1 MHAARS
7 RKSSVSRPN
16 AARSAAFA
24 AGAALVAAACAASKP
39 GARPG
44 LEPSSMAAPPPAY
57 HSPATWRYHPNE
69 PSRLQA
75 RVDLGKGA
83 LLLAGRRGERW
94 LFDASSGRL
103 EASAELAPEDVIAI
117 LRDGDKFGFI
127 GKSGTSYE
135 SDTPLGPF
143 LGSSAPLFP
152 LSEVAAG
159 SGAILAVRRDQRLAR
174 SSDGGRTFELVGP
187 EGQAFVDVEIDRD
200 GRALALSV
208 PETLWESKDSGA
220 TFTKLDVPASAVFT
234 LEHDI
239 DGKQIKTNGALG
251 TFVWAQGGGFE
262 APSASE
268 PALPSDVR
276 APLGPDAGAM
286 ADGRASLTE
295 SGYIEIRA
303 FGKRAGDFQLLR
315 GAFGERL
322 ETQPLPEAK
331 GCAAV
336 RFASFERFAYLACF
350 RDGADSSTNRVE
362 LFASANHGRSFT
374 REHGTL
380 EARAASFRMAVGR
393 GGALLVMGACPPFE
407 QGAGCR
413 PSGVLFREAG
423 EAKRPPVKAATKKGA
438 KGARAEAPFGVSAL
452 PSLSEPLAIAFGSD
466 GRVAFVAGTTTK
478 SDSLA
483 LYVSNDQG
491 RSFELRELDSVD
503 PRVLDDS
510 ARVDALSPAED
521 GTVALIVNRRR
532 PGLIVLDEQGRVLSA
547 STPPDDALVGAAGL
561 RALAVAPE
569 GDRVWESLDG
579 GVTWE
584 PAGKLPTALCAPDR
598 ECEAPLRCA
607 GAGCVVAGEFS
618 RVGWGRSGGSD
629 LDLVAPVQPV
639 ETGGLERRLRTP
651 IACTLSSEAWRLLP
665 GVVEPPGAD
674 DAAMGDAAWFA
685 AAQDPSTASAVVFH
699 GRGGVRPRVDT
710 VTLFPPASRPS
721 DFALAML
728 PQIEGAAALRYV
740 VPTEASKNAHIT
752 RLEVAWDNLF
762 EGRVLR
768 GRIADAGAM
777 QPGDYEGGAPF
788 ASRALP
794 DLLSIAEGGLY
805 LRLHAKAGERQP
817 TFFFDG
823 KTVTELPAFEWP
835 PTVVRAGR
843 GEMAHIGG
851 THLFLKILGR
861 GAALVRASTQGGR
874 QEFAGYTLGLLSPSQ
889 FGVTELGGIS
899 YVKGGAALHLETL
912 DDAGRFSRARLFPL
926 RANGPAVDAAIPA
939 PTQLDLEPRP
949 APCPAGERSAT
960 ARVVTHYSPGTRHPV
975 IVSDAVDPPRSMI
988 TSGAVL
994 HGTPD
999 SACAAAFEIEPV
1011 VVPGDPN
1018 ASSTERAL
1026 VLLDDLEHAW
1036 LFRPAQGRGEE
1047 QLGVEYRM
1055 MSCRFEPTLE
1065 VPPEI
1070 QKAPGTLSPRA
1081 RP

>member
-1 MHAARS
+1 
-7 RKSSVSRPN
+7 
-16 AARSAAFA
+16 
-24 AGAALVAAACAASKP
+24 
-39 GARPG
+39 
-44 LEPSSMAAPPPAY
+44 MAAPPPAY
-57 HSPATWRYHPNE
+57 HSPATWRYHPSE
-69 PSRLQA
+69 PSRLQS
-75 RVDLGKGA
+75 RLDLGKGA

-94 LFDASSGRL
+94 LFDAGNGRL
-103 EASAELAPEDVIAI
+103 EASAELAPEDLIAI
-117 LRDGDKFGFI
+117 VREGDKFGFI

-135 SDTPLGPF
+135 ADTPLGPF

-152 LSEVAAG
+152 LSEVSAG
-159 SGAILAVRRDQRLAR
+159 SGTILAVRRDQRLAR
-174 SSDGGRTFELVGP
+174 SDDGGRNFSLVGP
-187 EGQAFVDVEIDRD
+187 EGQAFVDVDIDRE
-200 GRALALSV
+200 GRALALSI
-208 PETLWESKDSGA
+208 PEALWESKDAGA
-220 TFTKLDVPASAVFT
+220 TFQKLDVPASGVFT

-239 DGKQIKTNGALG
+239 DAKQIRTHGALG
-251 TFVWAQGGGFE
+251 AFVWSPGKGFE
-262 APSASE
+262 APPASE
-268 PALPSDVR
+268 SPLPSEAK
-276 APLGPDAGAM
+276 APLGPDAAAM

-295 SGYIEIRA
+295 NGYLEVRA
-303 FGKRAGDFQLLR
+303 AGKRAGDFQLLR

-322 ETQPLPEAK
+322 EAQPLPEAK

-336 RFASFERFAYLACF
+336 RFASFARFSYLACF
-350 RDGADSSTNRVE
+350 RDGADSNTNRVE
-362 LFASANHGRSFT
+362 LFSSTNHGRSFM
-374 REHGTL
+374 REQGTL

-413 PSGVLFREAG
+413 PSGVLYRAAEGDPKRAP
-423 EAKRPPVKAATKKGA
+423 AKPSKKAAKGA
-438 KGARAEAPFGVSAL
+438 ARAEAPFGVSAL
-452 PSLSEPLAIAFGSD
+452 PSLSEPLAIAFASD
-466 GRVAFVAGTTTK
+466 GRVAFAAGTTTK
-478 SDSLA
+478 SDALA

-521 GTVALIVNRRR
+521 GTVALIVSRRH
-532 PGLIVLDEQGRVLSA
+532 PGVIVLDEQGRVLSA
-547 STPPDDALVGAAGL
+547 STPPDDAIVGAAGL

-607 GAGCVVAGEFS
+607 GAGCVIAGEFS
-618 RVGWGRSGGSD
+618 RIGWGRSGGSD
-629 LDLVAPVQPV
+629 LDLVAPAQPV
-639 ETGGLERRLRTP
+639 ETGGLERKLRTP
-651 IACTLSSEAWRLLP
+651 IACTLAPDAWRLLP

-674 DAAMGDAAWFA
+674 DAAMGDAAWFVP
-685 AAQDPSTASAVVFH
+685 AQDLTTASAVVFH
-699 GRGGVRPRVDT
+699 GRGGARPRVDT
-710 VTLFPPASRPS
+710 VTLFPASSRPG
-721 DFALAML
+721 DFALAMF

-740 VPTEASKNAHIT
+740 VPTEASKDAHIT
-752 RLEVAWDNLF
+752 RLEVAWDNLL
-762 EGRVLR
+762 EGRVSR
-768 GRIADAGAM
+768 GRIADAGM
-777 QPGDYEGGAPF
+777 VQPGDYEGGSPVAG
-788 ASRALP
+788 RAQP

-823 KTVTELPAFEWP
+823 KSVTELAPIEWP
-835 PTVVRAGR
+835 PTVARAGR

-851 THLFLKILGR
+851 AHLFLKILAR
-861 GAALVRASTQGGR
+861 GSALVRATTQNGR
-874 QEFAGYTLGLLSPSQ
+874 TEFAGFTMGLLTPSQ
-889 FGVTELGGIS
+889 FGVSELGGIS

-912 DDAGRFSRARLFPL
+912 EDAGRFSRARLFPL
-926 RANGPAVDAAIPA
+926 RATGPAVDAPIAV
-939 PTQLDLEPRP
+939 PTQLDLDTRP
-949 APCPAGERSAT
+949 SACPAGERSAT
-960 ARVVTHYSPGTRHPV
+960 ARVVSHYSPGTRHPV
-975 IVSDAVDPPRSMI
+975 VVSDAVDPPRSMI

-994 HGTPD
+994 HGAPD

-1036 LFRPAQGRGEE
+1036 LFRPAEGRGEE
-1047 QLGVEYRM
+1047 QLGVEYRT

-1070 QKAPGTLSPRA
+1070 QRAPGTLSPRA